1 MIEESIR
8 HALGASRRFIRW
20 IALMGVVAYALSG
33 IYSVKPNEQ
42 AVHQRF
48 GRIVDPRVLPGI
60 HYRLP
65 WPIDRV
71 DKVPIRTVHRLEID
85 DFQPGDDPRT
95 AAGVFRMMT
104 QLDSFCVTGDNNVVN
119 VGCAIQYTISD
130 PAAFMFR
137 PVAPETILRA
147 VACNSMLHCLSGME
161 VDKAL
166 TVSHPQI
173 ADAIYQQTNQ
183 RLEELGIG
191 LRVMAVDLLP
201 VRPPGAV
208 KSYFDDVVNAQID
221 NRKMVNQA
229 EADRNERVARADVEA
244 TRIIEEAKGA
254 KATAIARAEG
264 DASRFTQQLE
274 EYRKSP
280 AVTRCRLWLDFA
292 KEVLAKIQ
300 RKYVV
305 EADQTGPA
313 AHIRIV
319 TP

>member
-1 MIEESIR
+1 MIEESFR

-20 IALMGVVAYALSG
+20 IVLMGVVAYALSG

-42 AVHQRF
+42 AVHQQF
-48 GRIVDPRVLPGI
+48 GRIVNPRVLPGI

-137 PVAPETILRA
+137 PAAPETILRA

-166 TVSHPQI
+166 TVSHQQI
-173 ADAIYQQTNQ
+173 GDAIHKQTNH
-183 RLEELGIG
+183 RLDELGVG
-191 LRVMAVDLLP
+191 LTVMAVDLLP
-201 VRPPGAV
+201 VRPPQAV

-229 EADRNERVARADVEA
+229 EADRNERVSRADVEA
-244 TRIIEEAKGA
+244 TRIVEEAKGA
-254 KATAIARAEG
+254 KATAVARAEG
-264 DASRFTQQLE
+264 DASRFTQRLE
-274 EYRKSP
+274 EYKNSP
-280 AVTRCRLWLDFA
+280 AITRRRLWLDFA

-305 EADQTGPA
+305 ETDETGPA
-313 AHIRIV
+313 AHTRIV